1 MNKKTFYTKKAP
13 EPKGPYS
20 QAVICDNLLYIS
32 GQIPADPKTGDIVKG
47 SIEKES
53 RLVLENI
60 KTIIEEAGGK
70 MEDVLKTTCYL
81 ANMDDFNG
89 FNEVY
94 KEYFSKNP
102 PARTAIQAG
111 KLPLGVKIEMDVIS
125 FLFSK
130 NNP

>member
-20 QAVICDNLLYIS
+20 QAVICDNLVYIS
-32 GQIPADPKTGDIVKG
+32 GQIPLDPKTGDIYKG

-53 RLVLENI
+53 RLVLDNI
-60 KTIIEEAGGK
+60 KTIVEEAGGK

-81 ANMDDFNG
+81 ANMDDFNK

-94 KEYFSKNP
+94 NEYFSKNP
-102 PARTAIQAG
+102 PARTTIQAG
-111 KLPLGVKIEMDVIS
+111 KLPLGVKIEMDAIS
-125 FLFSK
+125 FIFSK
-130 NNP
+130 K